1 MTGKFFA
8 DYSQFIV
15 IPEEEKKTST
25 KEFNPADFASH
36 FILTLSLYDAL
47 VTKWSDAGKY
57 EVVPEKGIETVLED
71 FNLRQ
76 RDAVYLQLLELDKE
90 KSYFVMA
97 LSIKEELSREESAL
111 KISQIVEK
119 MLTNPFYIGQS
130 WYKLIGDKGRIQR
143 KLFCFSFKEY
153 TAGG

>member
-15 IPEEEKKTST
+15 IPEEEKKTLA
-25 KEFNPADFASH
+25 KQFNPADYASH
-36 FILTLSLYDAL
+36 YILTLSLYDAL

-57 EVVPEKGIETVLED
+57 EVIPEKGIQTVLDD

-76 RDAVYLQLLELDKE
+76 RETLYLQLLELDKE

-97 LSIKEELSREESAL
+97 LSIKDKLSLEESEL
-111 KISQIVEK
+111 KISHIVEK

-143 KLFCFSFKEY
+143 KLFCFSFREY